1 MTTIDPPPII
11 SDDEQDPIGA
21 WKPSE
26 SFQSAFDDSSI
37 GQAGNRIAAV
47 MGSERYMQA
56 RTLRGMLELGV
67 PEAALGEEQKT
78 LLREYGQHYVD
89 DAARELAASIYA
101 ADAEKNQTV
110 AGAAIDLTA
119 EFADNALSTIPQ
131 LVYGVASLFSGEAP
145 RSMNEAIGLDGIQA
159 PRVGYYLG
167 ALAEKLGGSE
177 TPLDDEY
184 RKIAR
189 GEEMRQEQRDL
200 LPRLAFGGTA
210 AAGSLHGLLG
220 RGALAPLS
228 RLAGAAEKVTRL
240 ERGAAAVGKWAA
252 EQSGAKWLA
261 GLAAKE
267 LLVPGLRFG
276 LWEGVANYV
285 DPETGQP
292 MDGMG
297 RLKHAIAGIAWS
309 PVYSAFGALGG
320 AAANRITGSAGVV
333 RAAHAQWLH
342 NLPEESK
349 AAIAR
354 AGEAGFS
361 KAWDTFVLAGMPG
374 VAIPLQKRM
383 VAEVAQSAIEAAGF
397 AGTDLAFWSTIIDAF
412 QGEPGA
418 AVKATEMFATNM
430 FTMSMLRFGGSHR
443 ALAARQ
449 HERLLADLQ
458 AALAGD
464 TAKAQRAPAEIP
476 EAPVAEPKPEAKPAE
491 PEPQP
496 QPEAKPA
503 ERRVE
508 IPEDPAV
515 TERVEAERLLE
526 FVEAR
531 ANRLGVAEALTKKGS
546 PERQLWV
553 AYAARIRHWLEGG
566 RDGLRPEFPGQQKP
580 ADLVAFEKDIAD
592 RRSRAAEYRA
602 KAARGEVEPKQPEA
616 KDPSTRAAEADWDA
630 EQLRGQQQT
639 AEAQKQ
645 RAGVDEAVRYHRN
658 AEIAEAKLA
667 LDGIGGPTAEED
679 IRVVSPKKGK
689 PKLVT
694 YRDGKYWQRDLYGK
708 TEWSELPAKQALAL
722 RGKDAR
728 EPIKEQLEIVDQIA
742 KRIFELGDEITPEQ
756 LRMLSAA
763 ANLTASIDR
772 FKDPGI
778 NAALS
783 LAEQVL
789 PTAWEPRH
797 LDLWAQMAL
806 RGMSPE
812 AQQAVLEQFAV
823 TPAAPPEKAKQRR
836 QTKVE
841 QARERIAKKQA
852 AVAAAENTPS
862 KLPEPAQEPGSAAT
876 TAAIEKGEGSKA
888 AGSVV
893 PVEESAL
900 RDIAASQGIDVT
912 GMDEA
917 GVRRALEA
925 SGLDLSESGRASGVA
940 IAAITALAVS
950 GAGFYQMGALG
961 HPLTLPVAALAV
973 AVPVLYQ
980 RWAKRLSEMIRSPQ
994 VQRVFQQ
1001 QRDTGAEMLRKFMP
1015 IIHRMRTLASE
1026 KFLTK
1031 DDRRYAEATRGLQRV
1046 VWDDPQAATTG
1057 GRSMFLL
1064 YADGHLPIPDD
1075 LPREQ
1080 REILDLA
1087 RDVMNQGA
1095 EMIEQNGALVLNRKT
1110 GQYFQPR
1117 YRRDTRKLTRLAT
1130 GDGLDVFNAPGT
1142 EAWNAVRDWVAKH
1155 NNVSMEEATRRLTL
1169 LKEMQAYRHASFEQ
1183 TRLVDLMPD
1192 FIRVNG
1198 REIQLFETRPRE
1210 WAERHAANTSARLAA
1225 IKHWGAEAQKKERPV
1240 TAESFRGVELV
1251 NPTAEQQANRKA
1263 LEDYITS
1270 SPNQDQAIRE
1280 VVAAMRAHHDL
1291 PIDQPVKLIGDLIDT
1306 TPGTLAHR
1314 VVRDHL
1320 GPLQSIW
1327 KSLHLS
1333 LSFVQQTTE
1342 PLASL
1347 GTLFGTGTVMRA
1359 MATTWFDA
1367 FSRPKRITD
1376 ELRSLAEDVGGAGDL
1391 PAPRFGGLSLE
1402 SRASNRMRDIARM
1415 FDLAAAP
1422 MTAVNALNNVIA
1434 ARSAKW
1440 AIHEWGTRSMS
1451 PGDRAYWDGTLRLL
1465 DFTPQ
1470 ERQELTS
1477 GNSSPELQRAF
1488 IRRIRKDVYGERGR
1502 ADQGFLQQLRM
1513 SRALFPYQG
1522 WQASNLR
1529 LNGKLVAEFGEGLIS
1544 KSMPFTERLRRTRRL
1559 LRHVAAKGATHAV
1572 SMLAYQFLF
1581 FGTELWNAYQGETDD
1596 ETAKNFFSKLGLYA
1610 LSAEIGGPLVGVI
1623 MAMATGRAEQT
1634 SLADAVIK
1642 SSPLGDLVSETIQA
1656 AQGTGTY
1663 ETARPGLLGIPE
1675 KAAQFLFNMVPA
1687 AKAADTLA
1695 HSPEIKIAVRRFWE
1709 TFPDKLGGNAEEDR
1723 HDEFSGAMRKAVEQ
1737 MRRAGGKLKLMDR
1750 DALRAT
1756 LLRAIEAPPDADSV
1770 VKTAAWE
1777 RMSPAERR
1785 AVGAERVV
1793 KSLKARRL
1801 LTRLSDE
1808 EEAHFIKVASRENYR
1823 ILAAHDAALEAL
1835 ADFAEMAYQ

>member
-26 SFQSAFDDSSI
+26 NFQSAFDDSSI

-78 LLREYGQHYVD
+78 LLREYSQNYVD

-320 AAANRITGSAGVV
+320 AAANRLTGSAGVV

-397 AGTDLAFWSTIIDAF
+397 AITDLAFWSTIIDAF

-418 AVKATEMFATNM
+418 VVKATEMFATNM
-430 FTMSMLRFGGSHR
+430 FTNSMLRFGGSHR

-464 TAKAQRAPAEIP
+464 AAKAQRAPAEIP

-531 ANRLGVAEALTKKGS
+531 ANRLGVAEALTKKGN

-566 RDGLRPEFPGQQKP
+566 REGLRPEFPGQQKP

-616 KDPSTRAAEADWDA
+616 KEPSTRAAEADWDA

-694 YRDGKYWQRDLYGK
+694 YRDGKYWQRDIYGK

-722 RGKDAR
+722 RGKDVR

-763 ANLTASIDR
+763 ANLAASIDR
-772 FKDPGI
+772 FKDPSI

-823 TPAAPPEKAKQRR
+823 TPAAPPEKAKQR
-836 QTKVE
+836 Q
-841 QARERIAKKQA
+841 QARAKKA
-852 AVAAAENTPS
+852 A
-862 KLPEPAQEPGSAAT
+862 
-876 TAAIEKGEGSKA
+876 
-888 AGSVV
+888 
-893 PVEESAL
+893 
-900 RDIAASQGIDVT
+900 AASQQP
-912 GMDEA
+912 
-917 GVRRALEA
+917 
-925 SGLDLSESGRASGVA
+925 S
-940 IAAITALAVS
+940 TAHA
-950 GAGFYQMGALG
+950 Q
-961 HPLTLPVAALAV
+961 PVAAKTAATEGKGSTAPRSV
-973 AVPVLYQ
+973 AAGEEIV
-980 RWAKRLSEMIRSPQ
+980 R
-994 VQRVFQQ
+994 
-1001 QRDTGAEMLRKFMP
+1001 
-1015 IIHRMRTLASE
+1015 
-1026 KFLTK
+1026 
-1031 DDRRYAEATRGLQRV
+1031 
-1046 VWDDPQAATTG
+1046 DPQNPISA
-1057 GRSMFLL
+1057 
-1064 YADGHLPIPDD
+1064 LPDP
-1075 LPREQ
+1075 
-1080 REILDLA
+1080 
-1087 RDVMNQGA
+1087 
-1095 EMIEQNGALVLNRKT
+1095 
-1110 GQYFQPR
+1110 
-1117 YRRDTRKLTRLAT
+1117 
-1130 GDGLDVFNAPGT
+1130 
-1142 EAWNAVRDWVAKH
+1142 
-1155 NNVSMEEATRRLTL
+1155 
-1169 LKEMQAYRHASFEQ
+1169 
-1183 TRLVDLMPD
+1183 
-1192 FIRVNG
+1192 
-1198 REIQLFETRPRE
+1198 
-1210 WAERHAANTSARLAA
+1210 
-1225 IKHWGAEAQKKERPV
+1225 
-1240 TAESFRGVELV
+1240 
-1251 NPTAEQQANRKA
+1251 
-1263 LEDYITS
+1263 
-1270 SPNQDQAIRE
+1270 
-1280 VVAAMRAHHDL
+1280 
-1291 PIDQPVKLIGDLIDT
+1291 
-1306 TPGTLAHR
+1306 
-1314 VVRDHL
+1314 
-1320 GPLQSIW
+1320 
-1327 KSLHLS
+1327 
-1333 LSFVQQTTE
+1333 
-1342 PLASL
+1342 
-1347 GTLFGTGTVMRA
+1347 
-1359 MATTWFDA
+1359 
-1367 FSRPKRITD
+1367 
-1376 ELRSLAEDVGGAGDL
+1376 ELRSLAETAGLDPNLPRADLINQLGAESGAIHARALLGLGAMVAVPPLIYSLGPTVAPYVGAGAIALAAMPWLYHNLAKPAYERLRTLGNKALAETIIPHFRRVADRIQSYQGKIDPLVDAVRTITNESGKKAKRAYREATRFLQRVTWKGDGPNSYGVSEALRILDGWIRLPENASPELREIVDRVREVMHQGGDMGVQLGVMMLEKATGKSFPVKFSRDRWVLPRVMTGDGMDILFDVGSDAWNVLRDGIADLNGFTIEDASAKMKMLASLPSYKRVAMEFTREIPRMPDYLRVGGRNLAILETRPFEFVAAYASRTARRLAHTEVWGQEAFDQKGSTLDAAGESIGLKLTPNATQEQIEARAQLKEFVENSPNRDDALRGVVEAMRLQAGLPTTNRKGILGFDVAREGRVRHLMRAGVLPLRALDVSLKLVEAATVNVAEPLVGAPAALLGDMGSVTSKVYL
-1391 PAPRFGGLSLE
+1391 DALFNRKALARDHARYRAIGGIVSDQQLRWGGF
-1402 SRASNRMRDIARM
+1402 SRQARPGHRANDIARQAALPAWINSRANH
-1415 FDLAAAP
+1415 FGDLA
-1422 MTAVNALNNVIA
+1422 V
-1434 ARSAKW
+1434 ARRAEGILAELKSGKGAK
-1440 AIHEWGTRSMS
+1440 H
-1451 PGDRAYWDGTLRLL
+1451 DYLLDHL
-1465 DFTPQ
+1465 DFTAAEKAEFQ
-1470 ERQELTS
+1470 NGTFTAELGHTFMRRVREKTLFVRGPETAGAMSGDRVFRFLFPFTQWAS
-1477 GNSSPELQRAF
+1477 GNLRYNARVLRDFSKVFTDRNLTPQQRTA
-1488 IRRIRKDVYGERGR
+1488 RVKTM
-1502 ADQGFLQQLRM
+1502 LRWGLSKGGTAAVAAL
-1513 SRALFPYQG
+1513 SRAAWNYLWEIGSAFEGADDEQTTKNFL
-1522 WQASNLR
+1522 SD
-1529 LNGKLVAEFGEGLIS
+1529 VAEAAALTDLGL
-1544 KSMPFTERLRRTRRL
+1544 PVLN
-1559 LRHVAAKGATHAV
+1559 VAAMDALHKLPGGKSAFDALATSTWPLDVAID
-1572 SMLAYQFLF
+1572 AIQF
-1581 FGTELWNAYQGETDD
+1581 FGNTGVF
-1596 ETAKNFFSKLGLYA
+1596 KNEDPSLMGVPSKLWKA
-1610 LSAEIGGPLVGVI
+1610 VEERAPFIKDIV
-1623 MAMATGRAEQT
+1623 AWTGDPQ
-1634 SLADAVIK
+1634 LDA
-1642 SSPLGDLVSETIQA
+1642 
-1656 AQGTGTY
+1656 
-1663 ETARPGLLGIPE
+1663 
-1675 KAAQFLFNMVPA
+1675 
-1687 AKAADTLA
+1687 
-1695 HSPEIKIAVRRFWE
+1695 AVRRRFE
-1709 TFPDKLGGNAEEDR
+1709 VLPPEQHGGA
-1723 HDEFSGAMRKAVEQ
+1723 DEFDAFRNSMARAVKKI
-1737 MRRAGGKLKLMDR
+1737 RDAGGKVDTANRETVRELIRKAAASSTQKKADHSITGKEFQAKRPREQKEAGWDSAIASLRFRRMVAGLKQSEQDHVRQQIGDDLYQRLEEFDQTIDGLIR
-1750 DALRAT
+1750 
-1756 LLRAIEAPPDADSV
+1756 
-1770 VKTAAWE
+1770 W
-1777 RMSPAERR
+1777 AESEKRR
-1785 AVGAERVV
+1785 AR
-1793 KSLKARRL
+1793 
-1801 LTRLSDE
+1801 
-1808 EEAHFIKVASRENYR
+1808 
-1823 ILAAHDAALEAL
+1823 
-1835 ADFAEMAYQ
+1835 